1 MNMFV
6 KDSNERKYRRLTLT
20 ATVIVAL
27 FVTATYSSVCAQ
39 DEQAPPTIE
48 ELNAARIE
56 ALQESLPEGSE
67 LVAFLDCGRQE
78 SVGGEEEGDLK
89 IEMLNGE
96 SYCYADGLE
105 VEGAFASQ
113 ANVQYDA
120 RAVSA
125 KITGLDSGKKYRIA
139 FSWWDYDDG
148 GRTQMV
154 VAKSPDQRSVRMP
167 VPAIRVP
174 DYETSGQL
182 PGVKEFAMPMT
193 VVRDGEMLLTFQLI
207 TGANAL
213 VCEIWIVEVTSEE

>member
-1 MNMFV
+1 MFAN
-6 KDSNERKYRRLTLT
+6 DSNERKYRRLTLT
-20 ATVIVAL
+20 ATFIVAL
-27 FVTATYSSVCAQ
+27 FVSATYSSVYAQ
-39 DEQAPPTIE
+39 DEQEPPTIE

-67 LVAFLDCGRQE
+67 LAAFLDCGRQTE
-78 SVGGEEEGDLK
+78 VGGSEEGDLK
-89 IEMLNGE
+89 IEILNGE
-96 SYCYADGLE
+96 SYCFAGGLD

-120 RAVSA
+120 GSVSA
-125 KITGLDSGKKYRIA
+125 KISGLDAGKKYRVA

-182 PGVKEFAMPMT
+182 PGVKEFPLPMT
-193 VVRDGEMLLTFQLI
+193 VVKDGEMLLTFQLI
-207 TGANAL
+207 TGSNAL
-213 VCEIWIVEVTSEE
+213 VSEIWITETSSEE